1 MARYPLPTGPRL
13 AAGAEAVT
21 LANTAVE
28 AALKALKARVTVD
41 GKLSSGKL
49 DALQLVPFEL
59 AWSTAELAAA
69 EAVLGHAD
77 RARAAKKIPADA
89 PAPSAVEGLLL
100 EERLALAWT
109 AEAVQNTRT
118 RLTGHPGDFGLERA
132 FLGQTVDAP
141 AVLDFLEA
149 QLSADN
155 QAGLGDLIRAQ
166 QGSLGSRL
174 LPPDAEM
181 MRQTFR
187 KFADE
192 VVKPRAEHIHRHDAD
207 VPDDILGALI
217 ELGAFGLS
225 IPQRYGGF
233 TADEPGAGPD
243 DTLNMIVVTEELSR
257 GSLGAAGSLITRPEI
272 VTRALL
278 AGGTEEQRAHWLP
291 QFASGER
298 LPSVAVT
305 EPDYGSDVAGMR
317 FKATRTTGGWLLN
330 GTKSWCTL
338 GGRADVLLVLART
351 DADLAKGH
359 RGLSLFL
366 VEKPR
371 FAGHEFSWTS
381 PTGGTLNGRAIPTI
395 GYRGMHSFEVF
406 FEDVFVPDSGLLGG
420 EAGLGKGFYF
430 QMAGFSGGRIQ
441 TAARALGVMQAAFEA
456 ALTYAG
462 DRKVFGHPIADYEL
476 TRVKLARMGAQI
488 AAGRA
493 LAYAVGRQMDE
504 GGGQMEASL
513 VKLLTCRQA
522 EQVAREATQIHGGMG
537 YAEETAVS
545 RYYLDARVLSIFEG
559 AEEVLAL
566 KVIARALVENA

>member
-1 MARYPLPTGPRL
+1 MAASSLPSAARL
-13 AAGAEAVT
+13 AAGVTALQAAREAVT
-21 LANTAVE
+21 
-28 AALKALKARVTVD
+28 AALKALKARATVD
-41 GKLSSGKL
+41 GKLSGALL
-49 DALQLVPFEL
+49 DAAQLVSFEL
-59 AWSTAELAAA
+59 AWSTAELTAA
-69 EAVLGHAD
+69 EAALAHAD
-77 RARAAKKIPADA
+77 RAREARKLPPEP
-89 PAPSAVEGLLL
+89 PAPGGVEGLLL
-100 EERLALAWT
+100 EERLALAFT
-109 AEAVQNTRT
+109 AEAIQNTRT
-118 RLTGHPGDFGLERA
+118 RLSGHPSDFGLDRA
-132 FLGQTVDAP
+132 LLAATLEAP
-141 AVLDFLEA
+141 TTLDFLDA
-149 QLSADN
+149 QLGAASL
-155 QAGLGDLIRAQ
+155 AGLGELIRTQ

-181 MRQTFR
+181 MRQTFK
-187 KFADE
+187 KFAEE
-192 VVKPRAEHIHRHDAD
+192 VVKPQAEHIHRHDAD
-207 VPDDILGALI
+207 VPQEILSALI
-217 ELGAFGLS
+217 DLGAFGLS

-233 TADEPGAGPD
+233 TADEPGTGPD

-278 AGGTEEQRAHWLP
+278 AGGTEEQRAFWLP
-291 QFASGER
+291 KFAAGER

-317 FKATRTTGGWLLN
+317 FKAARTTGGWLLN

-351 DADLAKGH
+351 DPDLSRGH

-371 FAGHEFSWTS
+371 FDGHEFHWTS
-381 PTGGTLNGRAIPTI
+381 PAGGTLNGRAIPTI

-406 FEDVFVPDSGLLGG
+406 FEDVFVPDSHLIGG
-420 EAGLGKGFYF
+420 EGGLGKGFYF

-456 ALTYAG
+456 ALTYAN
-462 DRKVFGHPIADYEL
+462 DRKVFGAPIADYEL

-522 EQVAREATQIHGGMG
+522 EGVTREATQIHGGMG

-545 RYYLDARVLSIFEG
+545 RYFLDARVLSIFEG

-566 KVIARALVENA
+566 KVIARALVEAA

>member
-1 MARYPLPTGPRL
+1 MAEPSLPQSPRL
-13 AAGAEAVT
+13 AAGVTAITSTRAAVS
-21 LANTAVE
+21 LALTS
-28 AALKALKARVTVD
+28 LKARATVD
-41 GKLSSGKL
+41 GRLSGERL
-49 DALQLVPFEL
+49 EAEQLISFEL
-59 AWSTAELAAA
+59 AWSAAELAAA
-69 EAVLGHAD
+69 EAALAHAD
-77 RARAAKKIPADA
+77 RAREAKKLPPDGAEPA
-89 PAPSAVEGLLL
+89 LL
-100 EERLALAWT
+100 EERLALAFA
-109 AEAVQNTRT
+109 AEAVQNTRA
-118 RLTGHPGDFGLERA
+118 RLSGHPSDFGLDRA
-132 FLGQTVDAP
+132 RLSATVEAP
-141 AVLDFLEA
+141 AVLDFLDA
-149 QLSADN
+149 QLSA
-155 QAGLGDLIRAQ
+155 AALSGLGELIRAQ
-166 QGSLGSRL
+166 QGSLGNRL
-174 LPPDAEM
+174 LPPDAEL
-181 MRQTFR
+181 MRQTFK

-192 VVKPRAEHIHRHDAD
+192 EVKPRAEHIHRADAD
-207 VPDDILGALI
+207 VPDAILAALTD
-217 ELGAFGLS
+217 LGAFGLC

-233 TADEPGAGPD
+233 TADEPGTGPD

-278 AGGTEEQRAHWLP
+278 AGGTEEQRQAWLP
-291 QFASGER
+291 RFASGER

-317 FKATRTTGGWLLN
+317 FKAARAPGGWLLN

-351 DADLAKGH
+351 DPDLSKGH

-371 FAGHEFSWTS
+371 FDGHEFSWTS
-381 PTGGTLNGRAIPTI
+381 PRGGTLTGRAIPTI

-406 FEDVFVPDSGLLGG
+406 FEDVLVPDDALIGG
-420 EAGLGKGFYF
+420 EGGLGKGFYF

-441 TAARALGVMQAAFEA
+441 TAARALGVAQAAFEA

-462 DRKVFGHPIADYEL
+462 DRRVFGRPIADYEL
-476 TRVKLARMGAQI
+476 TRVKLARMGAAI

-493 LAYAVGRQMDE
+493 LTYAVGRLMDR

-522 EQVAREATQIHGGMG
+522 EQVAREALQIHGGMG

-566 KVIARALVENA
+566 KVIARALVEAA